1 MSIGLGLNL
10 SPDLSKRSA
19 LLVGLSQYLMS
30 EFKDHK
36 FPKGMDKIAIGII
49 CVDPK
54 FDFFFKPKQPKL
66 TKNKTHK
73 EDGREQ
79 QLGNVFEYE
88 IKLDYQKA
96 KSLFFYPA
104 GPANLFAFCPRV
116 GRVISVANCLLCTCS
131 LITFHSFV
139 LRM

>member
-66 TKNKTHK
+66 TKNKAHK
-73 EDGREQ
+73 EEGLEQ

-96 KSLFFYPA
+96 KSLDDEGFIQYVKTALVESFPVIDKYLYD
-104 GPANLFAFCPRV
+104 GSGEFRNVFGSVIQAF
-116 GRVISVANCLLCTCS
+116 
-131 LITFHSFV
+131 
-139 LRM
+139 M